1 MTFGRDEN
9 RQSIMGA
16 LKPGHGQSV
25 SRAII
30 TTYSLDLVAM
40 LGLVLSLGG
49 DPDAEFENSPL
60 GLVKAFEQMRGRLVV
75 LHQLGRVIAPAR
87 HRSILPLLDTMVRA
101 VSADER
107 KASWHPKIALVRY
120 EAAGKIE
127 WRFWIGSRNLTGST
141 DLDAGLLLVSGN
153 DRSAKFV
160 PDIADLAENFLRDAN
175 IPSTEL
181 DELRSARWIAPP
193 GISVRNILWRRH
205 GEESSFLRS
214 AMIPRA
220 ERACAV
226 SPFIDRTGL
235 DELLNAGAGDI
246 MMLTTDIA
254 AANCIPPDGIKFR
267 VDTTPEPAAPVSV
280 EQQQEAAGG
289 EFLEPPSTGIH
300 AKLLAVSKGA
310 RTALL
315 LGSANHT
322 KRGLLG
328 PNAEAVALLDV
339 ADEALIGSLYR
350 FVATGCE
357 PAAIERDADL
367 VEQEQARRNLDAL
380 ISRFLRTRFQ
390 LRLDE
395 AGLHLELAEIDGD
408 VMMLAHFQVAAF
420 IEDEEWVPIM
430 HGATSVR
437 IQASPPTLSEQ
448 TALVNFRATSAGD
461 PRVSRTWVQAVEI
474 AGIDMAKRDRALLAR
489 YVGANRFRDWLRSL
503 LDGIDGT
510 GGQKWSDGG
519 AGVGRH
525 ETAGRLSNIF
535 TLETMLA
542 SWARDTEAF
551 EARISGMMQM
561 LDSFE
566 EAFGSIPDEHERE
579 AALGDIA
586 EVRPFLQAVSEAI
599 GAAA

>member
-16 LKPGHGQSV
+16 LKPGRDQTV

-49 DPDAEFENSPL
+49 DPEAEFENSPL
-60 GLVKAFEQMRGRLVV
+60 GLVKAFERMRGRLVV

-87 HRSILPLLDTMVRA
+87 HRSILPLLDTMVHA

-120 EAAGKIE
+120 EAARSAE

-141 DLDAGLLLVSGN
+141 DLDAGLLLVTSN
-153 DRSAKFV
+153 DRPAKTI
-160 PDIADLAENFLRDAN
+160 PDIADLAENFLRDAA
-175 IPSTEL
+175 IPSAEL
-181 DELRSARWIAPP
+181 DELRSARWLPPP
-193 GISVRNILWRRH
+193 GISVRNILWREH
-205 GEESSFLRS
+205 GEKRSFLSS
-214 AMIPRA
+214 AMIVLG

-235 DELLNAGAGDI
+235 DELLKASAGDI
-246 MMLTTDIA
+246 MMLTTDMA
-254 AANCIPPDGIKFR
+254 AANCVPPQRISLR
-267 VDTTPEPAAPVSV
+267 VDTPPEPDAPVSL
-280 EQQQEAAGG
+280 EQQQEASNG

-300 AKLLAVSKGA
+300 AKLFAVSKGA
-310 RTALL
+310 RTVLL

-339 ADEALIGSLYR
+339 ADEALVTSLYE
-350 FVATGCE
+350 FVAAGLE
-357 PAAIERDADL
+357 PSPVERDAVA
-367 VEQEQARRNLDAL
+367 VEQERAKRNLDAL
-380 ISRFLRTRFQ
+380 ISRFLEARLQ
-390 LRLDE
+390 LRSDA
-395 AGLHLELAEIDGD
+395 AGLHLELDAPDD
-408 VMMLAHFQVAAF
+408 DFMALARFEAAAF
-420 IEDEEWVPIM
+420 IENEAWMPIR
-430 HGATSVR
+430 HGANSVR
-437 IQASPPTLSEQ
+437 LQANPPPLSEQ
-448 TALVNFRATSAGD
+448 TALVNFRATSAGE
-461 PRVSRTWVQAVEI
+461 PPVSRTWVQAVEI
-474 AGIDMAKRDRALLAR
+474 AGVDMEKRDRALLAR
-489 YVGANRFRDWLRSL
+489 YVGASRFRDWLRSL

-510 GGQKWSDGG
+510 GGQKWFDA
-519 AGVGRH
+519 AGNRA
-525 ETAGRLSNIF
+525 EQEPAGQLARIF

-551 EARISGMMQM
+551 EVRVEGMMQM

-566 EAFGSIPDEHERE
+566 EAFRAIPEEHERE

-599 GAAA
+599 GTAA